1 MHFLCLVSSAPEN
14 VTVSLVTNSTI
25 ALHWLK
31 PSQPNGLIAGYR
43 ENPEN
48 KKYHSNLNFSCVL
61 SFGCGKKGC
70 DMETTQSQGGE
81 GVSDR

>member
-1 MHFLCLVSSAPEN
+1 VSSAPEN

-48 KKYHSNLNFSCVL
+48 KNTIVTLTFPVVIVLVVVKRMRFGNHSV
-61 SFGCGKKGC
+61 
-70 DMETTQSQGGE
+70 
-81 GVSDR
+81 